1 MKFFF
6 LVIIYR
12 SFAFLPLAVSRAFV
26 RGLGRLVFALNLSH
40 TKITRVNLRLC
51 YPELSDAD
59 IEHLCKQRML
69 HLGQVFLE
77 TPRLWDSSPEW
88 LKSKILSV
96 EGLDLLEESLSDES
110 GTIFICPHQGN
121 WEILGP
127 WITQY
132 SKLTILYDPPR
143 IESLGRWIKA
153 SRERSGATLVP
164 ANVRGVAALAKAL
177 KRGETT
183 GILPDQQPAP
193 ESGIMV
199 PFMGVPTLTMTLV
212 TNLIKRSNSR
222 ALLVAALRE
231 PGGWK
236 LHFLPVSEQLYSE
249 DQVTAVTA
257 LSDDVARVVALAP
270 AQYQWEYKRFRT
282 QSDGRNIYAK
292 DA

>member
-1 MKFFF
+1 
-6 LVIIYR
+6 
-12 SFAFLPLAVSRAFV
+12 
-26 RGLGRLVFALNLSH
+26 
-40 TKITRVNLRLC
+40 
-51 YPELSDAD
+51 
-59 IEHLCKQRML
+59 
-69 HLGQVFLE
+69 
-77 TPRLWDSSPEW
+77 
-88 LKSKILSV
+88 
-96 EGLDLLEESLSDES
+96 
-110 GTIFICPHQGN
+110 
-121 WEILGP
+121 
-127 WITQY
+127 
-132 SKLTILYDPPR
+132 
-143 IESLGRWIKA
+143 
-153 SRERSGATLVP
+153 
-164 ANVRGVAALAKAL
+164 VRGVAALAKAL